1 MNEDDLIVVSLEK
14 KHPAHVMEVKK
25 NLAISFENSQ
35 KSLIKREEEP
45 YID

>member
-25 NLAISFENSQ
+25 NLALTFENAQ
-35 KSLIKREEEP
+35 KVLIKKEEEP
-45 YID
+45 CFD